1 MLFIDV
7 DSTFWHLAVSV
18 VTPAVQ
24 VAALGV
30 GQDVRPTAISESY
43 DWLKIMK
50 DSVKLQFFSILEI
63 LDGFKRKR
71 ENIEKKNENWKYNKN
86 KKEKK
91 NKKKERKKKRKNH
104 LRAVVIFQLHIKN
117 RMLLNY
123 WSFQIKL
130 FVLQSFWSA
139 TLLQSASTFLG

>member
-1 MLFIDV
+1 
-7 DSTFWHLAVSV
+7 
-18 VTPAVQ
+18 
-24 VAALGV
+24 
-30 GQDVRPTAISESY
+30 
-43 DWLKIMK
+43 MK